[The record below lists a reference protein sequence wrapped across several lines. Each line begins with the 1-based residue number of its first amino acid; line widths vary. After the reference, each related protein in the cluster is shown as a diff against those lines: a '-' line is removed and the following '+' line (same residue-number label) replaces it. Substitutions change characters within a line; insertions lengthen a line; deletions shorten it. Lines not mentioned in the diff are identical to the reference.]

1 LHAIEARGIEI
12 GMSRKLNPD
21 NEPSPL
27 RREAMNLWQQ
37 LRQAAFAGGDHQLAS
52 WLETNSESVLALLEA
67 RIAKRPAPSS
77 AWPAVPPPPN
87 VKVKHRDDK
96 LTTWP
101 SKRHGSPPQVPN
113 WAQAAWTRLLKA
125 GVDDGLIR
133 KGLHEI
139 HAAVYDPWGRPALV
153 KDGEAAF
160 KHFWDKHVDP
170 VIEARE
176 RAGARQKIPGFKPR
190 KEPNHIVKLG
200 DDFEVTLTG
209 AQWRLLQDMMGAPGD
224 RNNFDQYNWTVRKNK
239 LFDEGEGQ
247 LWATNGH
254 AVVLFAVSKAPLR
267 PESYT
272 EIATGTGTE
281 PPDIDAILRPLPKP
295 SMRPLTNNEILI
307 SVGPEAAR
315 ILAGQAKGSTPT
327 QVSAKFSPS
336 GSVFWN
342 TLDPILQ
349 KYGPKHTDWTELPDV
364 NVDGD
369 TMVGFNVTLL
379 GKFARYWPDGFK
391 LLGTH
396 ALSPFLVFNGDDRG
410 VIGVVMPMR
419 ID

>member
-1 LHAIEARGIEI
+1 
-12 GMSRKLNPD
+12 MS
-21 NEPSPL
+21 EPSPL
-27 RREAMNLWQQ
+27 RREAIELWHK
-37 LRQAAFAGGDHQLAS
+37 LRDTAFAGGDHQLAR
-52 WLETNSESVLALLEA
+52 WLEDQSESVLALLEA
-67 RIAKRPAPSS
+67 RISKRGPKSS
-77 AWPAVPPPPN
+77 AWPAIPPPPN

-101 SKRHGSPPQVPN
+101 QKRHGSPPQVPS

-125 GVDDGLIR
+125 GVDDDLIR
-133 KGLHEI
+133 RGLHEI
-139 HAAVYDPWGRPALV
+139 HAAVFDEWGRPATH
-153 KDGEAAF
+153 KEGEAAF
-160 KHFWDKHVDP
+160 RHFWLKHVEP

-190 KEPNHIVKLG
+190 KEPDHTVKLG
-200 DDFEVTLTG
+200 EDYEVTLTG
-209 AQWRLLQDMMGAPGD
+209 AQWRLLQDLMGDPSSPWAKD
-224 RNNFDQYNWTVRKNK
+224 SLVQINWTVRKNT

-247 LWATNGH
+247 LFSTNGH
-254 AVVLFAVSKAPLR
+254 AAALFAVSKAPPDARGYRSDGSEGL
-267 PESYT
+267 
-272 EIATGTGTE
+272 E

-307 SVGPEAAR
+307 SIGPEAAR
-315 ILAGQAKGSTPT
+315 ILAAQAKGSTPT
-327 QVSAKFSPS
+327 RLSSKFSPS

-349 KYGPKHTDWTELPDV
+349 KYGPKFSDWTELPDV
-364 NVDGD
+364 NVNGD

-379 GKFARYWPDGFK
+379 GKFARYWHDGFK

-410 VIGVVMPMR
+410 VLGVIMPMR